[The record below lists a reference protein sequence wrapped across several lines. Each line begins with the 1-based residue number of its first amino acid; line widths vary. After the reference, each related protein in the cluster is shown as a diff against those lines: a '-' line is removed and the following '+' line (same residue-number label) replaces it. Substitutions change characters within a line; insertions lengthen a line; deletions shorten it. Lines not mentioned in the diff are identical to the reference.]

1 MESATKKRTRNFY
14 GLETYLDFPRMNWAG
29 NPDLQTF
36 AKKNELV
43 DFLNA
48 TPDEKIKRIK
58 VSGSQALSF
67 GKRTNW
73 RPENVFEEMQ
83 RLDANIQYQ
92 IQELRKAGRVKIGVK
107 PFLSWKCGKIHLL
120 PLSYPLNIK
129 NIMKI
134 IAIYSRTLFDKKPE
148 VLPPIKFEC
157 RIIGAFNLRDFT
169 DDNDCQTVFYS
180 TDFSPSLFLMDK

>member
-1 MESATKKRTRNFY
+1 MENTTKKRTRNFY
-14 GLETYLDFPRMNWAG
+14 GLETYLDFPRMNCIG

-48 TPDEKIKRIK
+48 TSGEKIKRIK
-58 VSGSQALSF
+58 VNGSRALTY

-73 RPENVFEEMQ
+73 RPKNVFGEMV

-107 PFLSWKCGKIHLL
+107 PFLSWKCGKIHLP

-129 NIMKI
+129 DIMKI
-134 IAIYSRTLFDKKPE
+134 IAIYSRTLFDEKPK

-169 DDNDCQTVFYS
+169 NGNDCQTVFYS